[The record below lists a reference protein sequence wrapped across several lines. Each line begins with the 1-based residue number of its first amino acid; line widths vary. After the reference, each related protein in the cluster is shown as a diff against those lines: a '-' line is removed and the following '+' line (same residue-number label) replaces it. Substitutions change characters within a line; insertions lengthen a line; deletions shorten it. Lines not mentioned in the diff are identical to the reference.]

1 MKKAIKVNNLRDI
14 GDLLL
19 QGKRIILCGHVMPD
33 GDCLGSV
40 IALGLALEKMG
51 KEVTLAI
58 PDPVPQVYNFLPEV
72 KRFQEGSKALQGEYD
87 NFIILDCSVPDRLGP
102 LRELLTRPIITC
114 SIDHHVNPNEFAHY
128 NYIDPKAAAVGEI
141 IQDLLSLLSFPLT
154 PEIATCLYVAI
165 ITDTGS
171 FQYDNTRA
179 DTHRRAAKLIEYGV
193 PAAKISRL
201 IYEQKPLSSLR
212 LLEAALGTLSVSP
225 CGRVSWMVVTLEM
238 LKNKK
243 AGKEHVDG
251 LINYGRSIH
260 NVEVA
265 LLFQEISKD
274 CFKVGFRSK
283 ELVDVNSLANKFG
296 GGGHNRAA
304 GCILKGDLET
314 IKTQVIT
321 AALQAVSEMGE
332 VRG

>member
-1 MKKAIKVNNLRDI
+1 MNNLSEI

-58 PDPVPQVYNFLPEV
+58 PDPVPEVYNFLPEV

-87 NFIILDCSVPDRLGP
+87 SFIILDCSVPDRLGP

-114 SIDHHVNPNEFAHY
+114 SIDHHVSANEFAHY

-141 IQDLLSLLSFPLT
+141 IQDLLNLINFPLT
-154 PEIATCLYVAI
+154 PDISICLYAAI
-165 ITDTGS
+165 VTDTGS

-193 PAAKISRL
+193 PAAEINRL

-212 LLEAALGTLSVSP
+212 LLEAVLGTLSVSP
-225 CGRVSWMVVTLEM
+225 CGRVSWMIVNLEM
-238 LKNKK
+238 LKNKN

-251 LINYGRSIH
+251 LINYGRSVRG
-260 NVEVA
+260 VEVA

-274 CFKVGFRSK
+274 CFKVSFRSK
-283 ELVDVNSLANKFG
+283 ELVDVNSLAGKFG

-304 GCILKGDLET
+304 GCIIKGDLET
-314 IKTQVIT
+314 IKTQVIA
-321 AALQAVSEMGE
+321 AALQAVNETALVCFSPD
-332 VRG
+332 V